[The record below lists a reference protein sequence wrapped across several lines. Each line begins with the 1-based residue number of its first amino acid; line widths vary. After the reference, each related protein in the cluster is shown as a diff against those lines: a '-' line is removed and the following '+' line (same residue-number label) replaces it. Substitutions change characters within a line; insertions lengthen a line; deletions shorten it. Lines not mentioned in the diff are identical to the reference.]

1 VAQPREWIS
10 LARVLPM
17 TSTVSDLARLLRLV
31 RPYRL
36 YLVAGVI
43 LMVGVG
49 FFEAFAALLIG
60 PIFDRVLSPDA
71 PDSTVALF
79 TIPVLHQTI
88 YLDQLLPEW
97 IHNVWTIVAVFVIGV
112 TLGKALCEY
121 VASYAINYVG
131 FSAVMDL
138 RNQLYERIIHQ
149 SMAFFRSHSTGQLMS
164 TILNDIEKI
173 QLAVSFVLADLLKQ
187 SFTLVGL
194 LFVIFVL
201 DWRLALISCALIP
214 LVIIPSARLGRMI
227 RHSTRS
233 GQANLAEL
241 SQLLQETI
249 SGNRIV
255 KAFRMERWELGRFRQ
270 AAGNLLR
277 INLRYVRAQ
286 AATSPLMEVLGAFTI
301 VFLLLYAR
309 DRILHA
315 QLTTGMFVAFIYAL
329 FKTYEPVK
337 RLSGINNSFQQA
349 IGASAKVFELL
360 ELRDD
365 VPEKPGAIAL
375 PPFSRSIV
383 FEDVS
388 FSYDTAG
395 APEVLKN
402 LNLEVKAG
410 EVVAIVGPS
419 GAGKSTLVNL
429 IPRFYDPTKGRIL
442 IDGVDVRDATLDSLR
457 AQLSMVTQETILFN
471 DTIRNNISYG
481 RPLVSDE
488 EVDRAARNA
497 MAYDFI
503 REMPA
508 GYDTPIADRGERLSG
523 GQRQRLAIAR
533 ALLKN
538 APVLILDEA
547 TSELD
552 SESEQ
557 LVQKALANLMV
568 GRTVIVI
575 AHRLS
580 TVRKADKIVVVEGG
594 MIREVGTHEELL
606 RHGGIYQRLHDLQVH
621 RVEIG

>member
-1 VAQPREWIS
+1 
-10 LARVLPM
+10 M
-17 TSTVSDLARLLRLV
+17 FDLMRLFRLV

-49 FFEAFAALLIG
+49 FFEAFTALLIG
-60 PIFDRVLSPDA
+60 PIFDRVLAPDA
-71 PDSTVALF
+71 QDSTVALF
-79 TIPVLHQTI
+79 TLPLLRYTVH
-88 YLDQLLPEW
+88 LDQLLPAW
-97 IHNVWTIVAVFVIGV
+97 IHNVWTVVAVFVIGV
-112 TLGKALCEY
+112 TLSKALCEY
-121 VASYAINYVG
+121 LASYAINFVG

-164 TILNDIEKI
+164 IILNDIEKI

-187 SFTLVGL
+187 SFTLIGL

-214 LVIIPSARLGRMI
+214 LVIIPSSRLGRMI
-227 RHSTRS
+227 RRSTRS
-233 GQANLAEL
+233 SQANLAEL

-255 KAFRMERWELGRFRQ
+255 KAFRMERWELGRFRH
-270 AAGNLLR
+270 AARRLLH

-309 DRILHA
+309 DRILHQ

-365 VPEKPGAIAL
+365 VPEKPGAVAL
-375 PPFSRSIV
+375 PPFSRSIM
-383 FEDVS
+383 FENVS
-388 FSYDTAG
+388 FSYGGSGSSA
-395 APEVLKN
+395 VLKN
-402 LNLEVKAG
+402 IDLEVKAG

-429 IPRFYDPTKGRIL
+429 IPRFYDPTQGRIL
-442 IDGVDVRDATLDSLR
+442 VDGVDLRDATLDSLR
-457 AQLSMVTQETILFN
+457 GQLSMVTQETILFN

-481 RPLVSDE
+481 RPLVSEE
-488 EVDRAARNA
+488 EVDRAARAA
-497 MAYDFI
+497 MAYDYI

-508 GYDTPIADRGERLSG
+508 GYDTMIADRGERLSG

-552 SESEQ
+552 SESER

-580 TVRKADKIVVVEGG
+580 TVRKADKIIVLEGG
-594 MIREVGTHEELL
+594 VICEVGTHEELL
-606 RHGGIYQRLHDLQVH
+606 RRGGLYQRLHDLQVH
-621 RVEIG
+621 HVEIG

>member
-1 VAQPREWIS
+1 V
-10 LARVLPM
+10 V
-17 TSTVSDLARLLRLV
+17 
-31 RPYRL
+31 
-36 YLVAGVI
+36 
-43 LMVGVG
+43 
-49 FFEAFAALLIG
+49 
-60 PIFDRVLSPDA
+60 
-71 PDSTVALF
+71 LF
-79 TIPVLHQTI
+79 TLPYLRQTV

-97 IHNVWTIVAVFVIGV
+97 IHNVWTVVAVFVVGV
-112 TLGKALCEY
+112 TLGKAICEY
-121 VASYAINYVG
+121 LASYVINFVG

-187 SFTLVGL
+187 SFTLIGL
-194 LFVIFVL
+194 LFVVFVL

-214 LVIIPSARLGRMI
+214 LVIIPSSRLGRAI

-233 GQANLAEL
+233 SQANLAEL

-270 AAGNLLR
+270 AARKLLR

-309 DRILHA
+309 DRILHQ

-365 VPEKPGAIAL
+365 VPEKPSAISL

-383 FEDVS
+383 FENVS
-388 FSYDTAG
+388 FSYEGSLANRG
-395 APEVLKN
+395 AAVLKN
-402 LNLEVKAG
+402 INLEVGAG

-429 IPRFYDPTKGRIL
+429 IPRFYDATQGRIL

-481 RPLVSDE
+481 RPGVSDE
-488 EVDRAARNA
+488 ELTRAARA
-497 MAYDFI
+497 ALATDFI
-503 REMPA
+503 GEMPA

-552 SESEQ
+552 SESEE

-580 TVRKADKIVVVEGG
+580 TVRKADKIVVLEGG
-594 MIREVGTHEELL
+594 SIRDVGTHEELL
-606 RHGGIYQRLHDLQVH
+606 RRGGIYQRLHELQFQ
-621 RVEIG
+621 RMEMG